1 MPRQE
6 LSPFPTSPD
15 ERRAQRQ
22 LAIIETAAELF
33 AKHGYA
39 DCEVDRIAQ
48 ATELAK
54 GTIYLYFPSKEELF
68 LACVDFAMREMQRTV
83 HEAADQ
89 VEEPFGKIAAAIRS
103 YLVFFDKHPQY
114 VELLIQERAI
124 FRNRKRPKYFDYRD
138 AGRPRWREMYLD
150 LMAKGLLRNDMPVER
165 LMDTLGA
172 LLYGTMY
179 TNHFIGRSVTLDEQ
193 FQAILRIALHGIA
206 PGTSVSLSW
215 CDPFPRQGHSRR
227 QKKRRKAPSRRLK
240 KQAALQKR

>member
-1 MPRQE
+1 MPRPVPP
-6 LSPFPTSPD
+6 PFPSSSD
-15 ERRAQRQ
+15 GRRAQRQ

-33 AKHGYA
+33 AQHGYA

-48 ATELAK
+48 AAELAK

-68 LACVDFAMREMQRTV
+68 LACVDLAMREMQRTV

-89 VEEPFGKIAAAIRS
+89 VEEPFAKIAAAIRS

-138 AGRPRWREMYLD
+138 AGRPRWRQMYLD

-206 PGTSVSLSW
+206 PGTSVSLTWS
-215 CDPFPRQGHSRR
+215 DSPKKSPHRGRKNRR
-227 QKKRRKAPSRRLK
+227 MASGRRSQK
-240 KQAALQKR
+240 QTALQKR